1 MGQYWKLVN
10 IDKRKVLA
18 HDSGLKLLE
27 MLGDRALEPLVGL
40 LRRPQWVPY
49 FASSYEIQSCK
60 LKSLQSPLIALP
72 QEVIEQIVSLL
83 VEDEGDGGGG
93 GELIC
98 LSLTCSYFFRL
109 LGSRLQKLLAEDE
122 APWAGDRLILVGDY
136 ANGIP
141 EGVVTETE
149 RTQLLADGRN
159 PLYYSIEQEFA
170 EKDAVFDRSRYD
182 SIEIEYSGSLFS
194 HLQKRIGSAPECK
207 NAINLIDDVLQH
219 IPTDANGH
227 PPKKAVLLRNLA
239 TKEFVLDDTI
249 AQSSM
254 KPYSLGEVL
263 GTFIVWTEDASGTQS
278 LETPGRWAGHR
289 FDIGC
294 FEDVAKEGWKDVSD
308 EAVQN
313 LEAAGLY
320 GYGVGRRAWE

>member
-49 FASSYEIQSCK
+49 FASSYAIQSCK

-72 QEVIEQIVSLL
+72 QEVVEQIVSLL
-83 VEDEGDGGGG
+83 VEDEGAGG

-109 LGSRLQKLLAEDE
+109 LGFRVQKLLAENE
-122 APWAGDRLILVGDY
+122 APWAGDRLIFIGDY

-141 EGVVTETE
+141 KGVVTETE
-149 RTQLLADGRN
+149 RTQLLAGGRN

-170 EKDAVFDRSRYD
+170 EKDAVFERSRYD
-182 SIEIEYSGSLFS
+182 SDEIEYSGSLFS
-194 HLQKRIGSAPECK
+194 HLQKRIGSIPECK
-207 NAINLIDDVLQH
+207 KAINLINDVLQH
-219 IPTDANGH
+219 IPTDTNGH
-227 PPKKAVLLRNLA
+227 PPKKAVLLRNLT
-239 TKEFVLDDTI
+239 TKEFVRDDTI

-254 KPYSLGEVL
+254 KYSLGEVL
-263 GTFIVWTEDASGTQS
+263 GTFTVWTEDASGTQS
-278 LETPGRWAGHR
+278 LETRGRWAGHR

-294 FEDVAKEGWKDVSD
+294 LEDVAEEDWKDVSY

>member
-1 MGQYWKLVN
+1 MKMGQYWKLVN
-10 IDKRKVLA
+10 IDKRKALA

-49 FASSYEIQSCK
+49 LAPSYAIQSCK
-60 LKSLQSPLIALP
+60 LQSVESPLITLP
-72 QEVIEQIVSLL
+72 QELIEQIVSFL
-83 VEDEGDGGGG
+83 VENEGDGSGD
-93 GELIC
+93 LIC
-98 LSLTCSYFFRL
+98 LSLSCSYFFRL
-109 LGSRLQKLLAEDE
+109 LGSRVQTLLAEDE
-122 APWAGDRLILVGDY
+122 APWAGDRLIFVGDY

-141 EGVVTETE
+141 EGIVTETE

-170 EKDAVFDRSRYD
+170 EKDAIFEQSWYD
-182 SIEIEYSGSLFS
+182 SDEIEYSGSLFS
-194 HLQKRIGSAPECK
+194 RLQKRIGSTPECK
-207 NAINLIDDVLQH
+207 KAIKLINDVLQH

-227 PPKKAVLLRNLA
+227 PPKKAVLLRNLTA
-239 TKEFVLDDTI
+239 KEFVLDDSI
-249 AQSSM
+249 ASSSM
-254 KPYSLGEVL
+254 KYSLGEVL
-263 GTFIVWTEDASGTQS
+263 GTFTVWTEDGSGTQS

-294 FEDVAKEGWKDVSD
+294 FEDVEEGWKDVSD